1 MGKPSSSFQYRRMVA
16 VPLIAGNGW
25 RYVVGLP
32 CMDYRVTNTAY
43 GKLKYTACC
52 VSGAVKLVET

>member
-1 MGKPSSSFQYRRMVA
+1 MSLFGGCPS
-16 VPLIAGNGW
+16 IAANGW

-52 VSGAVKLVET
+52 RYVKNTELKH